1 MDGYLQP
8 PFPEAGKV
16 CKEKGTLSYTPG
28 QLEVIQK
35 HVGLGDGPGVKI
47 WLTKFGCKNSTQ
59 IDQV

>member
-8 PFPEAGKV
+8 PFPEAAEV
-16 CKEKGTLSYTPG
+16 CKKKGTLSCTPG

-35 HVGLGDGPGVKI
+35 HDGAGDEPGVKI
-47 WLTKFGCKNSTQ
+47 WPTKFGCKNSTQ